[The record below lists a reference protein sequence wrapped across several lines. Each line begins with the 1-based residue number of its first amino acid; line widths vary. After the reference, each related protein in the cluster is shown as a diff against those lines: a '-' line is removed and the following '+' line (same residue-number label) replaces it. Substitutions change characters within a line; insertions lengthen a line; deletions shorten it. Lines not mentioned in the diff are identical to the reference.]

1 VSLGLHVT
9 RWAGGMILSTLGKW
23 ACHKVAESGLID
35 MFSHLGLINRRILK
49 ALGLFQKEN
58 L

>member
-1 VSLGLHVT
+1 MSLDLHVT
-9 RWAGGMILSTLGKW
+9 RRAWGMILSTLGKW

-35 MFSHLGLINRRILK
+35 MFSHLGLINRMILK
-49 ALGLFQKEN
+49 ALGLFQKGN